1 MQTSARC
8 QPTNLE
14 AIMNFDFIF
23 ENAKVVD
30 GTGCAWFLADVGVAG
45 DRIKAIGKLTEANA
59 GRRIDAKGKVL
70 CPGFIDVHVHSELAI
85 MTGEA
90 AVPRL
95 TQGVTTDLLSPD
107 GMSYAPLS
115 TERLEETRKY
125 LSIFYG
131 VPDVGWEWRSY
142 AEYLSHF
149 HEKCPLN
156 VVPQVAYNAIRAEAV
171 GWEGRPATEAELEK
185 MKDLTRQVM
194 EDGATGIQTGLEYY
208 PSAHGT
214 TEELIEL
221 CKVVREYGGVYS
233 SHIRGYGVHFENS
246 SNEVFRIAQEAEI
259 PVHYSHLFGL
269 PEFYKPLEDARER
282 GIDVTFD
289 AYPYKAGSTHLIYCF
304 PKWVQTGTPEEVLRR
319 VGDPDERDRYRPQM
333 NNFFEDRG
341 YDTRDVIFSILG
353 AGGDHELLGKS
364 LFDAVAESGKD
375 LTDFMSDLLVEHEL
389 QILMVFHWHDEN
401 ILKTALTHPYHMVCS
416 DGIFKSGR
424 PHPRGYGTFPR
435 FIALTTKQ
443 KGWLTLEDAI
453 RRMTSFPATRYG
465 LADRGIIREG
475 MAADIVVFDEDNL
488 IDKAT
493 FEDGT
498 QLCQG
503 IEYVLVNGKLAL
515 EKGELV
521 NGSAGR
527 VVGRS

>member
-1 MQTSARC
+1 
-8 QPTNLE
+8 
-14 AIMNFDFIF
+14 MNFDFIF

-45 DRIKAIGKLTEANA
+45 DRIKAIGKLDAATAA
-59 GRRIDAKGKVL
+59 RRIAAAGKVL
-70 CPGFIDVHVHSELAI
+70 CPGFIDVHVHSEIALL
-85 MTGEA
+85 TGEA
-90 AVPRL
+90 ALPRL
-95 TQGVTTDLLSPD
+95 TQGVTADVLGPD
-107 GMSYAPLS
+107 GMGYAPLS
-115 TERLEETRKY
+115 SERLEETKEY

-131 VPDVGWEWRSY
+131 IPDVGWEWRTY
-142 AEYLSHF
+142 GEYLEQF
-149 HEKCPLN
+149 HEKCALN
-156 VVPQVAYNAIRAEAV
+156 VIPQVAYNAIRAEAV
-171 GWEGRPATEAELEK
+171 GWDGRPATEAELEH

-221 CKVVREYGGVYS
+221 CKVVREYGGVHS

-246 SNEVFRIAQEAEI
+246 CNEVFRISEEAEI
-259 PVHYSHLFGL
+259 PFHFSHLFGL
-269 PEFYKPLEDARER
+269 PEFYKPLEDARAR

-289 AYPYKAGSTHLIYCF
+289 AYPYMAGSTHLVYCF
-304 PKWVQTGTPEEVLRR
+304 PKWVQTGTPDEVLQRL
-319 VGDPDERDRYRPQM
+319 GDPDERERYRPQM
-333 NNFFEDRG
+333 NQFFEDRA
-341 YDTRDVIFSILG
+341 YDTQDVVFSTVG
-353 AGGDHELLGKS
+353 DGDHEILGKS
-364 LFDAVAESGKD
+364 LSDAVAESGKD
-375 LTDFMSDLLVEHEL
+375 LTDFASDLLVEQNL
-389 QILMVFHWHDEN
+389 QVLMIFHWQDEDKQ
-401 ILKTALTHPYHMVCS
+401 KTALTHPYHMVCS
-416 DGIFKSGR
+416 DGIFKAGR

-435 FIALTTKQ
+435 FIALTAKQ

-475 MAADIVVFDEDNL
+475 MAADIVIFDEDDL
-488 IDKAT
+488 IDTAT
-493 FEDGT
+493 YEDGK

-515 EKGELV
+515 EKGEVV
-521 NGSAGR
+521 NGTAGR